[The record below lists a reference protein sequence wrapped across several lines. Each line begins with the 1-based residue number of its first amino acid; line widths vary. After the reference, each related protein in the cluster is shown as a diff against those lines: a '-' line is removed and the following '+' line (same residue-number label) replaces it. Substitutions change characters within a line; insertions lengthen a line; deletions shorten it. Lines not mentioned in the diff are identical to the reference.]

1 MMKKIA
7 FIALMVALPCVAFAA
22 VAKKQSAI
30 QNGTNVRARV
40 AATGIYSAECYD
52 AYYGCMDQFCISDNV
67 NGGSCACSNDNAKYE
82 DELKEINEML
92 AEAERVS
99 TVEVEKIKLGSNVDI
114 VFGGG
119 RTYDDKGNVVYN
131 TNSNATP
138 KVSKNNRADLLK
150 MFEVKFDDDDE
161 EDIDEDNIMNKTGV
175 ALFNAADATCR
186 VQVGQGCDKDMKFL
200 RQTYQRQIESDCR
213 GFANSIKQQRTAAQ
227 TAMNNAEKDVR
238 TALKESFDAANKYNQ
253 GECIVQLKNCMMG
266 DDACGGDWAN
276 CVSTVASE
284 NMQNNKV
291 ADDYT
296 GMKINKTV
304 RYNISPS
311 VLERLEAKRP
321 ICERVLDQCMAVR
334 NNVWDAF
341 LREAAPT
348 LKLAELNVES
358 DMRQSCLTNI
368 TQCLHRACADDI
380 AGKGKA
386 TMDACLSRPE
396 MARDFCK
403 NQLEPC
409 ERMAGKDA
417 FWGYVKDKLLAMR
430 VDSCTTEVKECFT
443 DENRCGPDF
452 MNCIGMDYVFIREMC
467 PVDTLIACK
476 GYDTNGDKKFTMDDV
491 DSIIM
496 GLYLNIDN
504 KALENC
510 QKLVEKKMTEICG
523 STTDCNKFASD
534 DTIGTGSLRYQKD
547 GAVHRLSGMISF
559 GQIKVGSGTNKV
571 GGSSQESDNDA
582 GVIDISE
589 YVEYLSDNE
598 LVTQKYETI
607 ADSVIYELKNIQGDI
622 NRVIDMIAKDPQIQY
637 CVTGR
642 DLTQIDRVHKRTMTT
657 ARFPHLLDQIKMQIA
672 VAALRQAQNNYQ
684 AKYNEYLAKAMDGA
698 STDIANLMCNKLP
711 FADGSAQGI
720 SAADLNVT
728 LLPPGAIVLE
738 FAGISNSSLAAGGT
752 HTTMK
757 VGGTAT
763 VEHKSGNAAGG
774 NDGGAVGTLAGT
786 LAGIGGEFVKE
797 GGKLAANLS
806 FNPTVAIADM
816 TVKTIGIL
824 ESDHYKAEFDGGTRE
839 MWTTFN
845 RDTRVCRLCSL
856 TITKDCST
864 TYRHGVLGIGRRNTM
879 DCTTS
884 EPIEKCDEIPM

>member
-1 MMKKIA
+1 MRKIS
-7 FIALMVALPCVAFAA
+7 FVLCLIAVPAVAFAA

-30 QNGTNVRARV
+30 QNGTNVRGRV

-82 DELKEINEML
+82 AELKEINEML

-114 VFGGG
+114 VFGGE

-150 MFEVKFDDDDE
+150 MFEVKFDDEDEE

-227 TAMNNAEKDVR
+227 TAMNNAERDVR

-253 GECIVQLKNCMMG
+253 GECMVELKKCMTG
-266 DDACGGDWAN
+266 PDACGADWTD
-276 CVSTVASE
+276 CVSTVARE

-291 ADDYT
+291 AEDYT
-296 GMKINKTV
+296 GTKINKTV

-311 VLERLEAKRP
+311 VMERLDAKRT

-380 AGKGKA
+380 AGKGVA

-452 MNCIGMDYVFIREMC
+452 MNCIGMDYDFIREMC
-467 PVDTLIACK
+467 PEDKLVACK

-491 DSIIM
+491 DKIIM

-534 DTIGTGSLRYQKD
+534 DTIGTGSLRSVKD
-547 GAVHRLSGMISF
+547 GNIYRITGMISF
-559 GQIKVGSGTNKV
+559 GSLKISDGNIVEKGKKLDMGKVAIEDYMTNATAAAINV
-571 GGSSQESDNDA
+571 PEDSRNEILASIRAELNDVA
-582 GVIDISE
+582 G
-589 YVEYLSDNE
+589 N
-598 LVTQKYETI
+598 
-607 ADSVIYELKNIQGDI
+607 I
-622 NRVIDMIAKDPQIQY
+622 NRVIDMIAKDQQIKY
-637 CVTGR
+637 CIEGR
-642 DLTQIDRVHKRTMTT
+642 DLTQIDRVHERTKTT
-657 ARFPHLLDQIKMQIA
+657 ARFPHMLDQIKMQIA

-684 AKYNEYLAKAMDGA
+684 AKYNEYLTKATKDYSADIAQYMCQMLPVTGGAQVGAVQDETVSLAPPYSISYEVGAGLNNKLLAVGGHGSNQTSGAVKVENLNSQKANGFVQALGAAVSLGA
-698 STDIANLMCNKLP
+698 SLGVDAL
-711 FADGSAQGI
+711 
-720 SAADLNVT
+720 
-728 LLPPGAIVLE
+728 
-738 FAGISNSSLAAGGT
+738 AGAGG
-752 HTTMK
+752 
-757 VGGTAT
+757 
-763 VEHKSGNAAGG
+763 KSSYE
-774 NDGGAVGTLAGT
+774 
-786 LAGIGGEFVKE
+786 I
-797 GGKLAANLS
+797 
-806 FNPTVAIADM
+806 P
-816 TVKTIGIL
+816 
-824 ESDHYKAEFDGGTRE
+824 GGTRE
-839 MWTTFN
+839 MWATFN
-845 RDTRVCRLCSL
+845 REKRICHFCSSTVTRDCNSL
-856 TITKDCST
+856 YK
-864 TYRHGVLGIGRRNTM
+864 RGFLGIGQKSEIN
-879 DCTTS
+879 CTES

>member
-1 MMKKIA
+1 MRKISLVLCL
-7 FIALMVALPCVAFAA
+7 IAVPAVAFAA

-82 DELKEINEML
+82 AELKEINEML

-150 MFEVKFDDDDE
+150 MFEVKFDDEDE

-227 TAMNNAEKDVR
+227 TAMNNAERDVR
-238 TALKESFDAANKYNQ
+238 TALKESFDSANKYNQ
-253 GECIVQLKNCMMG
+253 GECMVQLKNCMMG
-266 DDACGGDWAN
+266 DDACGGDWVQ

-291 ADDYT
+291 AEDYT
-296 GMKINKTV
+296 GTKINKIV

-311 VLERLEAKRP
+311 VMERLDAKRT

-334 NNVWDAF
+334 DTVWTAF
-341 LREAAPT
+341 LREIAPT
-348 LKLAELNVES
+348 LKLAELNAES

-386 TMDACLSRPE
+386 TMDACLSRPD

-452 MNCIGMDYVFIREMC
+452 MNCIGMDYDFIREMC
-467 PVDTLIACK
+467 PVDTLVACK
-476 GYDTNGDKKFTMDDV
+476 GYDTNGDRKFTMDDV

-534 DTIGTGSLRYQKD
+534 DTIGTGSLRSVKD
-547 GAVHRLSGMISF
+547 GNIYRITGMISF
-559 GQIKVGSGTNKV
+559 GSLKISDGNIVEKGKKLDMGKVAIEDYMTNATAAAINV
-571 GGSSQESDNDA
+571 PEDSRDEILASIRAELNDVA
-582 GVIDISE
+582 G
-589 YVEYLSDNE
+589 N
-598 LVTQKYETI
+598 
-607 ADSVIYELKNIQGDI
+607 I
-622 NRVIDMIAKDPQIQY
+622 NRVIDMIAQDPQIQY

-642 DLTQIDRVHKRTMTT
+642 DLTQIDRVHKRTETT
-657 ARFPHLLDQIKMQIA
+657 ARFPHMLDQIKMQIA
-672 VAALRQAQNNYQ
+672 IAALRQAQNNYQ
-684 AKYNEYLAKAMDGA
+684 AKYNEYLTKATKDA
-698 STDIANLMCNKLP
+698 SADIAQYMCQMLPVTGGAQVGAVDDERVQLAPPYSISYEVGAGLNNKLL
-711 FADGSAQGI
+711 AIGGRGS
-720 SAADLNVT
+720 SATTGRASGENTNASKQNTLVSVT
-728 LLPPGAIVLE
+728 GAILS
-738 FAGISNSSLAAGGT
+738 G
-752 HTTMK
+752 
-757 VGGTAT
+757 VGG
-763 VEHKSGNAAGG
+763 KSTYNFPGR
-774 NDGGAVGTLAGT
+774 
-786 LAGIGGEFVKE
+786 
-797 GGKLAANLS
+797 
-806 FNPTVAIADM
+806 
-816 TVKTIGIL
+816 
-824 ESDHYKAEFDGGTRE
+824 TRE
-839 MWTTFN
+839 MWATFN
-845 RDTRVCRLCSL
+845 RDTRICRLCSS
-856 TITKDCST
+856 TVTKDCT
-864 TYRHGVLGIGRRNTM
+864 HTYKRGFLGIGHK
-879 DCTTS
+879 DETTCAES
-884 EPIEKCDEIPM
+884 EPIEKCDDIEM

>member
-1 MMKKIA
+1 MRKIS
-7 FIALMVALPCVAFAA
+7 FVLCLIAVPAVAFAA

-82 DELKEINEML
+82 AELKEINEML

-150 MFEVKFDDDDE
+150 MFEVKFDDEDEE

-227 TAMNNAEKDVR
+227 TAMNNAERDVR

-253 GECIVQLKNCMMG
+253 GECMVELKKCMTG
-266 DDACGGDWAN
+266 PDACGADWAN

-291 ADDYT
+291 AEDYT

-311 VLERLEAKRP
+311 VMERLDAKRT

-430 VDSCTTEVKECFT
+430 VDSCTAEVKECFT

-452 MNCIGMDYVFIREMC
+452 MNCIGMDYDFIREMC
-467 PVDTLIACK
+467 PLDKLVACK
-476 GYDTNGDKKFTMDDV
+476 GYKQDGKDFSMDDV

-534 DTIGTGSLRYQKD
+534 DTIGTGSLRSVKD
-547 GAVHRLSGMISF
+547 GNIYRITGMISF
-559 GQIKVGSGTNKV
+559 GSLKISDGNIVEKGKKLDMGKVAIEDYMTNATAAAINVPKD
-571 GGSSQESDNDA
+571 SRNEILASIRAELNDVA
-582 GVIDISE
+582 G
-589 YVEYLSDNE
+589 N
-598 LVTQKYETI
+598 
-607 ADSVIYELKNIQGDI
+607 I
-622 NRVIDMIAKDPQIQY
+622 NRVIDMIANDEKIRY
-637 CVTGR
+637 CVEGR
-642 DLTQIDRVHKRTMTT
+642 DLAQITGTADKTV
-657 ARFPHLLDQIKMQIA
+657 ARFPHMLDQIKMQIA

-684 AKYNEYLAKAMDGA
+684 AKYNEYLTKATKDASADIAQYMCQMLPVTGGAPVDGA
-698 STDIANLMCNKLP
+698 GLENEITYLNPPYAISYEVGAGLNNTLLARGGHGSNQTSGAVKVENLNSQKANG
-711 FADGSAQGI
+711 FVQGI
-720 SAADLNVT
+720 
-728 LLPPGAIVLE
+728 GAILSGGV
-738 FAGISNSSLAAGGT
+738 SLGVDAMSG
-752 HTTMK
+752 
-757 VGGTAT
+757 VGG
-763 VEHKSGNAAGG
+763 KSTYN
-774 NDGGAVGTLAGT
+774 
-786 LAGIGGEFVKE
+786 F
-797 GGKLAANLS
+797 
-806 FNPTVAIADM
+806 P
-816 TVKTIGIL
+816 
-824 ESDHYKAEFDGGTRE
+824 GGTRE
-839 MWTTFN
+839 MWATFN
-845 RDTRVCRLCSL
+845 RDTRICRLCSS
-856 TITKDCST
+856 TVTKDCT
-864 TYRHGVLGIGRRNTM
+864 HTYKRGFLGIGHKDETT
-879 DCTTS
+879 CTES
-884 EPIEKCDEIPM
+884 EPVEKCDDIEM